1 MDKTP
6 VGKGLDYMPGA
17 ASLAATHKGR
27 LKNVRLSALRD
38 GGHAD
43 PRACILKL
51 ESDAKR
57 YDNSMKENIGVN
69 GNNFCFKHSIC

>member
-1 MDKTP
+1 MCICIKTP

-51 ESDAKR
+51 
-57 YDNSMKENIGVN
+57 
-69 GNNFCFKHSIC
+69 